1 MPKFLALVPAAGAG
15 LRMGRSIPKQYLPV
29 AGEPLV
35 RHALRALSEVSFL
48 AAIHVL
54 LAPDDAFWDGF
65 DWSGFGE
72 RLRVLRCGG
81 ATRAETVAR
90 GLQALRNELE
100 ETDWVLVHDAAR
112 PCLKPMWVERLAREL
127 EEDEVG
133 GLLAIPV
140 SDTLKR
146 ADPQGRVLATEPRE
160 GLWQAQTPQMF
171 RYGILSRALAVSAAS
186 EVTDESRAVEMLGLR
201 PRLVPGDAANLKV
214 TFPQDLLLAERVMN
228 EGKTP

>member
-1 MPKFLALVPAAGAG
+1 MPTFVALVPAAGAG
-15 LRMGRSIPKQYLPV
+15 LRMGQAVPKQYLPV
-29 AGEPLV
+29 AGQPLI
-35 RHALRALSEVSFL
+35 RHALQALSQCSFL

-54 LAPDDAFWDGF
+54 LSPDDAFWDRF
-65 DWSGFGE
+65 DWRDFGQ

-81 ATRAETVAR
+81 ATRAETVNR
-90 GLQALRNELE
+90 GLQALRGELE

-112 PCLKPMWVERLAREL
+112 PCLKPLWVERLAREL
-127 EEDEVG
+127 GEDEVG

-146 ADPQGRVLATEPRE
+146 ADSQGRVLATEPRE

-171 RYGILSRALAVSAAS
+171 RYGLLSRALALNAAS
-186 EVTDESRAVEMLGLR
+186 EVTDESRAVEMLGLK
-201 PRLVPGDAANLKV
+201 PRLVPGDATNLKV
-214 TFPQDLLLAERVMN
+214 TFPQDLALVERLLS

>member
-1 MPKFLALVPAAGAG
+1 MPKSVALVPAAGAG
-15 LRMGRSIPKQYLPV
+15 LRMGQAVPKQYLPV
-29 AGEPLV
+29 AGQPLV
-35 RHALRALSEVSFL
+35 RHALRALGECRFL

-54 LAPDDAFWDGF
+54 LAPDDALWDSF
-65 DWSGFGE
+65 DWSGFGG

-90 GLQALRNELE
+90 GLQALRGELE

-112 PCLKPMWVERLAREL
+112 PCLKPIWVERLVREL

-186 EVTDESRAVEMLGLR
+186 EVTDESRAVEMLGLK

-214 TFPQDLLLAERVMN
+214 TFPQDLLLAERILN

>member
-65 DWSGFGE
+65 DWSRFGE

-112 PCLKPMWVERLAREL
+112 PCLKPMWVERLVREL

-186 EVTDESRAVEMLGLR
+186 EVTDESRAVEMLGLK

-214 TFPQDLLLAERVMN
+214 TFPQDLLLAERVLN